1 MTSQKNFLLFIN
13 LFLKNNPQLTPVFLL
28 YNLRAPRLHYRNL
41 KKKLKFISVRPHK
54 ILSKFV
60 RRPVGKRLTQAK
72 SLVQHG
78 EWRIWLEN
86 NFTLDERTAQRF
98 MQISERFSGKSVAVD
113 VFKPSQ
119 LTEMLALP
127 DAEETKKFIEQKAAE
142 GTPVSDM
149 SIKTLR
155 KELKK
160 WKAKKADDT
169 KEKSVEDQIETQ
181 KQPTP
186 DENTSVPTDTQ
197 PENVFHDDYEEK
209 FLIDEQSYPDPSEQD
224 TQFAQKAVELFNFD
238 NTDSD
243 TITIPSAM
251 SSVPNPLDILFRTS
265 NELLTMPDLKQKIF
279 DFASGD
285 PEGFN
290 ADIDNLF
297 KVVDIIREVD
307 NRKSRSD
314 FMP

>member
-1 MTSQKNFLLFIN
+1 MDAQGDTSKKFSPFHKPSPQKQSTADADVSAVQSQSTPPTL
-13 LFLKNNPQLTPVFLL
+13 PQLE
-28 YNLRAPRLHYRNL
+28 
-41 KKKLKFISVRPHK
+41 KEIK
-54 ILSKFV
+54 IYLGKTAQNIIE
-60 RRPVGKRLTQAK
+60 VGKRLTQAK

-78 EWRIWLEN
+78 EWRSWLEN

-98 MQISERFSGKSVAVD
+98 MQISERFSGNSVDVD

-127 DAEETKKFIEQKAAE
+127 DAEETKSFIEQKAAE

-160 WKAKKADDT
+160 WKSKKSDIT
-169 KEKSVEDQIETQ
+169 KEKNVEEKIETQ

-186 DENTSVPTDTQ
+186 DENNAVQTDTQ
-197 PENVFHDDYEEK
+197 PENVISDDYAEEV
-209 FLIDEQSYPDPSEQD
+209 LIDEQSHLEPTEQD
-224 TQFAQKAVELFNFD
+224 KQLLAQKATELFNLD

-243 TITIPSAM
+243 TVTIRSAV
-251 SSVPNPLDILFRTS
+251 SSIPNHLDILFHAS
-265 NELLTMPDLKQKIF
+265 NELLTIPDLKQKIF
-279 DFASGD
+279 DFASED
-285 PEGFN
+285 PENFN
-290 ADIDNLF
+290 SDIDNLF

-307 NRKSRSD
+307 DRKSRS
-314 FMP
+314 

>member
-1 MTSQKNFLLFIN
+1 MDAQGDTSKKFSPFHKPSPQKQSAADADVSAVQSQSTPPTL
-13 LFLKNNPQLTPVFLL
+13 PQLE
-28 YNLRAPRLHYRNL
+28 
-41 KKKLKFISVRPHK
+41 KEIK
-54 ILSKFV
+54 IYLGKTAQNIIE
-60 RRPVGKRLTQAK
+60 VGKRLTQAK

-78 EWRIWLEN
+78 EWRSWIEN

-98 MQISERFSGKSVAVD
+98 MQISERFSGKSVDVD

-127 DAEETKKFIEQKAAE
+127 DAEETKSFIEQKAAE

-160 WKAKKADDT
+160 WKSKKSDIT
-169 KEKSVEDQIETQ
+169 KEKNVEEKIETQ

-186 DENTSVPTDTQ
+186 DENNAVQTDTQ
-197 PENVFHDDYEEK
+197 PENVISDDYAEEV
-209 FLIDEQSYPDPSEQD
+209 LIDEQSHLEPTEQD
-224 TQFAQKAVELFNFD
+224 KQLLAQKATELFNLD

-243 TITIPSAM
+243 TVTIRSAV
-251 SSVPNPLDILFRTS
+251 SSIPNHLDILFHAS
-265 NELLTMPDLKQKIF
+265 NELLTIPDLKQKIF
-279 DFASGD
+279 DFASED
-285 PEGFN
+285 PENFN
-290 ADIDNLF
+290 SDIDNLF

-307 NRKSRSD
+307 DRKSRS
-314 FMP
+314 

>member
-1 MTSQKNFLLFIN
+1 MDAQGDTSKKFSPFHKPSPQKQSTADADVSATQYQSTPPTL
-13 LFLKNNPQLTPVFLL
+13 PQLE
-28 YNLRAPRLHYRNL
+28 
-41 KKKLKFISVRPHK
+41 KEIK
-54 ILSKFV
+54 IYLGKTAQNIIE
-60 RRPVGKRLTQAK
+60 VGKRLTQAK

-78 EWRIWLEN
+78 EWRSWLEN

-98 MQISERFSGKSVAVD
+98 MQISERFSGKSVDVD

-127 DAEETKKFIEQKAAE
+127 DAEETRSFIEQKAAE

-160 WKAKKADDT
+160 WKAKKSDIT
-169 KEKSVEDQIETQ
+169 KEKNVEEKIETQ

-186 DENTSVPTDTQ
+186 DENNAVQTDTQ
-197 PENVFHDDYEEK
+197 PENVISDDYAEEV
-209 FLIDEQSYPDPSEQD
+209 LIDEQSHLEPTEQD
-224 TQFAQKAVELFNFD
+224 KQLLAQKATELFNLD

-243 TITIPSAM
+243 TVTIRSAV
-251 SSVPNPLDILFRTS
+251 SSIPNHLDILFYAS
-265 NELLTMPDLKQKIF
+265 NELLTIPDIKQKIF
-279 DFASGD
+279 DFASED
-285 PEGFN
+285 PENFN
-290 ADIDNLF
+290 SDIDNLF

-307 NRKSRSD
+307 DRKSRS
-314 FMP
+314 

>member
-1 MTSQKNFLLFIN
+1 MDAQGDTSKKFSPFHKPSPQKQSTGDADVSAVQSQSTPPTL
-13 LFLKNNPQLTPVFLL
+13 PQLE
-28 YNLRAPRLHYRNL
+28 
-41 KKKLKFISVRPHK
+41 KEIK
-54 ILSKFV
+54 IYLGKTAQNIIE
-60 RRPVGKRLTQAK
+60 VGKRLTQAK

-78 EWRIWLEN
+78 EWRSWLEN

-98 MQISERFSGKSVAVD
+98 MQISERFSLKSVDVD

-127 DAEETKKFIEQKAAE
+127 DAEETKSFIEQKAAE

-160 WKAKKADDT
+160 WKAKKSDIT
-169 KEKSVEDQIETQ
+169 KEKNVEEKIETQ

-186 DENTSVPTDTQ
+186 DENNAVQTDTQ
-197 PENVFHDDYEEK
+197 PENVISDDYAEEV
-209 FLIDEQSYPDPSEQD
+209 LIDEQSHLEPTEQD
-224 TQFAQKAVELFNFD
+224 KQLLAQKATELFNLD

-243 TITIPSAM
+243 TVTIRSAV
-251 SSVPNPLDILFRTS
+251 SSIPNHLDILFHAS
-265 NELLTMPDLKQKIF
+265 NELLTIPDLKQKIF
-279 DFASGD
+279 DFASED
-285 PEGFN
+285 PENFN
-290 ADIDNLF
+290 SDIDNLF

-307 NRKSRSD
+307 DRKSRS
-314 FMP
+314 

>member
-1 MTSQKNFLLFIN
+1 MDAQGDTSKKFSPFHKPSPQKQSTADADVSAVQSQSTPPTL
-13 LFLKNNPQLTPVFLL
+13 PQLE
-28 YNLRAPRLHYRNL
+28 
-41 KKKLKFISVRPHK
+41 KEIK
-54 ILSKFV
+54 IYLGKTAQNIIE
-60 RRPVGKRLTQAK
+60 VGKRLTQAK

-78 EWRIWLEN
+78 EWRSWLEN

-98 MQISERFSGKSVAVD
+98 MQISERFSGNSVDVD

-127 DAEETKKFIEQKAAE
+127 DAEETKSFIEQKAAE

-160 WKAKKADDT
+160 WKAKKSDIT
-169 KEKSVEDQIETQ
+169 KEKNVEEKIETQ

-186 DENTSVPTDTQ
+186 DENNAVQTDTQ
-197 PENVFHDDYEEK
+197 PENVISDDYAEEV
-209 FLIDEQSYPDPSEQD
+209 LIDEQSHLEPTEQD
-224 TQFAQKAVELFNFD
+224 KQLLAQKATELFNLD

-243 TITIPSAM
+243 TVTIRSAV
-251 SSVPNPLDILFRTS
+251 SSIPNHLDILFHAS
-265 NELLTMPDLKQKIF
+265 NELLTIPDLKQKIF
-279 DFASGD
+279 DFASED
-285 PEGFN
+285 PENFN
-290 ADIDNLF
+290 SDIDNLF

-307 NRKSRSD
+307 DRKSRS
-314 FMP
+314 

>member
-1 MTSQKNFLLFIN
+1 MDAQGDTSKKFSPFHKPSPQKQSTADADVSAVQSQSTPPTL
-13 LFLKNNPQLTPVFLL
+13 PQLE
-28 YNLRAPRLHYRNL
+28 
-41 KKKLKFISVRPHK
+41 KEIK
-54 ILSKFV
+54 IYLGKTAQNIIE
-60 RRPVGKRLTQAK
+60 VGKRLTQAK

-78 EWRIWLEN
+78 EWRSWLEN

-98 MQISERFSGKSVAVD
+98 MQISERFSGKSVDVD

-127 DAEETKKFIEQKAAE
+127 DAEETKSFIEQKAAE

-160 WKAKKADDT
+160 WKSKKSDIT
-169 KEKSVEDQIETQ
+169 KEKNVEEKIETQ

-186 DENTSVPTDTQ
+186 DENNAVQTDTQ
-197 PENVFHDDYEEK
+197 PENVISDDYAEEV
-209 FLIDEQSYPDPSEQD
+209 LIDEQSHLEPTEQD
-224 TQFAQKAVELFNFD
+224 KQLLAQKATELFNLD

-243 TITIPSAM
+243 TVTIRSAV
-251 SSVPNPLDILFRTS
+251 SSIPNHLDILFHAS
-265 NELLTMPDLKQKIF
+265 NELLTIPDLKQKIF
-279 DFASGD
+279 DFASED
-285 PEGFN
+285 PENFN
-290 ADIDNLF
+290 SDIDNLF

-307 NRKSRSD
+307 DRKSRS
-314 FMP
+314 

>member
-1 MTSQKNFLLFIN
+1 MDAKGAPPQKFSPFYIPSHQKQFTADTGASDVQSQSTPPTL
-13 LFLKNNPQLTPVFLL
+13 PQLEKEIKTYLG
-28 YNLRAPRLHYRNL
+28 NTAQN
-41 KKKLKFISVRPHK
+41 I
-54 ILSKFV
+54 IE
-60 RRPVGKRLTQAK
+60 VGKRLTQAK

-78 EWRIWLEN
+78 EWRGWLEN

-127 DAEETKKFIEQKAAE
+127 DAEETKKFIEQKATE

-160 WKAKKADDT
+160 WKAKKSDAT
-169 KEKSVEDQIETQ
+169 KEKAVEEQIETQ

-186 DENTSVPTDTQ
+186 DENNSVQTDTQ
-197 PENVFHDDYEEK
+197 PENVLSDDYEEE
-209 FLIDEQSYPDPSEQD
+209 FLIDEQSHLEPTEQD
-224 TQFAQKAVELFNFD
+224 KQLLAQKAAELFNLD

-243 TITIPSAM
+243 TVTMRSAM
-251 SSVPNPLDILFRTS
+251 SSIPNPLDIFFRSS

-279 DFASGD
+279 DFASED
-285 PEGFN
+285 PESFN
-290 ADIDNLF
+290 SDIDNLF
-297 KVVDIIREVD
+297 KVVDIIRKVD
-307 NRKSRSD
+307 NRKSRS
-314 FMP
+314 